1 MILGL
6 TWTAWLLLTIAVGTG
21 LVIELVFY
29 SRYRGR
35 ADRPDTPDPTPRPRP
50 HPRP

>member
-21 LVIELVFY
+21 LAIELVFY
-29 SRYRGR
+29 SRHRGR
-35 ADRPDTPDPTPRPRP
+35 ADRPGTTDPNP
-50 HPRP
+50 HPHRHP

>member
-35 ADRPDTPDPTPRPRP
+35 ADRLDPTDPNHRHRP
-50 HPRP
+50 